1 MLPKVQK
8 KLYKHMLGA
17 TRIRLWF
24 DLIIQVLFFVL
35 LLVQVLMHPSVES
48 FLYNVSL
55 FGILLSAWQVLH
67 AFYVVNKYKDWE
79 RKQYLYNMRQV
90 LGYGLLTLGIGVF
103 MLIISFGFL
112 APFFYFT
119 LIILH
124 WILAAVV
131 LFLAFSYFIISLRR
145 LYQHLYRPKSFWDL

>member
-1 MLPKVQK
+1 MLQ
-8 KLYKHMLGA
+8 A
-17 TRIRLWF
+17 TRIRLWL
-24 DLIIQVLFFVL
+24 DLMIQILLFIL
-35 LLVQVLMHPSVES
+35 LTVQVLLHPSVEA

-55 FGILLSAWQVLH
+55 FGILLSAWQILH
-67 AFYVVNKYKDWE
+67 AFYVVKKYKDWE

-90 LGYGLLTLGIGVF
+90 LGYALLTLGIGVF

-131 LFLAFSYFIISLRR
+131 LFLTVSYFVISLRR
-145 LYQHLYRPKSFWDL
+145 LYQHLYRPRSFWDL

>member
-1 MLPKVQK
+1 
-8 KLYKHMLGA
+8 MLGA

-35 LLVQVLMHPSVES
+35 LLVQLLMHPSVES

-119 LIILH
+119 LVILH

>member
-1 MLPKVQK
+1 
-8 KLYKHMLGA
+8 
-17 TRIRLWF
+17 
-24 DLIIQVLFFVL
+24 
-35 LLVQVLMHPSVES
+35 MHPSVES

>member
-1 MLPKVQK
+1 
-8 KLYKHMLGA
+8 MLGA

-119 LIILH
+119 LVILH

>member
-1 MLPKVQK
+1 
-8 KLYKHMLGA
+8 MLGA

-55 FGILLSAWQVLH
+55 FCILLSAWQVLH

-119 LIILH
+119 LVILH

>member
-1 MLPKVQK
+1 
-8 KLYKHMLGA
+8 MLGA